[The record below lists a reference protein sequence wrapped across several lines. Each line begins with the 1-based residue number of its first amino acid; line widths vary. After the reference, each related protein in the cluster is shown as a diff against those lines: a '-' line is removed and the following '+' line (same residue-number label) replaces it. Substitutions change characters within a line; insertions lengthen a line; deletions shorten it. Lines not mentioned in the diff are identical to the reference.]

1 MANTFYSYSAYITPS
16 SNADITVLKDYLE
29 DFYQEENPEIL
40 LSNNE
45 IKITFDDE
53 YNFYIYL
60 ATEEHVNQEALEIA
74 DDLETD
80 FNENLYDKE
89 KLKASKKRF
98 EMWGDPDFDMDYFND
113 SLFIIQQ
120 IEKFNDIII
129 FQNM

>member
-40 LSNNE
+40 LSDNE
-45 IKITFDDE
+45 IKITFDNE

-113 SLFIIQQ
+113 SLFLIEQ

>member
-40 LSNNE
+40 LSDNE

-98 EMWGDPDFDMDYFND
+98 EMWGDPDLDMDYFND

>member
-40 LSNNE
+40 LSDNE
-45 IKITFDDE
+45 IKINFDNE